1 MLVAAE
7 AVWLWTSGCAAAMK
21 LRSPVARV
29 RALLNRRCCSV
40 AGSLIRSSVNDHE
53 NETLTKRTRSLI
65 RNKLRNTKN
74 KFLRKKVFFFFFILL
89 CCATNEL
96 CVHAVRSEVRFA
108 NGTVTSASTNAS
120 LACKWPCAVFCCT
133 YGWYTRPSVFHYWQN
148 KMLQKSHTFYITTR
162 LILCIKTGSH
172 TNLSDMILYASG
184 R

>member
-74 KFLRKKVFFFFFILL
+74 KFLRKKVFFFFLFCCAAPRMNFVCTLSEVKSDLRMVRSRPHRPMPALPVNDRAQFSAVRTVDTRGLVSSTTGRIRCCKNHTHFILL
-89 CCATNEL
+89 
-96 CVHAVRSEVRFA
+96 H
-108 NGTVTSASTNAS
+108 
-120 LACKWPCAVFCCT
+120 
-133 YGWYTRPSVFHYWQN
+133 
-148 KMLQKSHTFYITTR
+148 
-162 LILCIKTGSH
+162 
-172 TNLSDMILYASG
+172 D
-184 R
+184 